1 MDREIT
7 FGGVTVVLGQE
18 LARGGSGIIYLG
30 HAGETRYAVKLLITS
45 TPDAY
50 QDAVDEVSC
59 HSRFS
64 GVAGVVGLYG
74 VTVDGVSIEPTPEVL
89 ESFFR
94 NLEEKT
100 SYSRSPRPSKS
111 RSDRIFEAY
120 SLSASRGVGKSIL
133 VDNAPGPT
141 PCTEVA
147 LLLEFCESAN
157 CVKLLA
163 RCSER
168 QVFLPEPLI
177 WRIVLRLATTIS
189 RMHADGW
196 THRDVKLENV
206 LIADQYDLDDLL
218 RDEGKTTRY
227 PELLRLCDFGSA
239 SNVCYDQAQLEYLV
253 ELDPRALEE
262 LVRSIELCTTPCFR
276 APEHIH
282 ITPAFAITTQVDV
295 FSFGISLYRLMY
307 RRLPFPDD
315 DLEANYAAVF
325 QFQDSRCL
333 YSDRLKDLV
342 TCCLKQDPQL
352 RITMEGIIFRAE
364 SVLHDEYGF
373 SINHTTGDSHY
384 EEQRHIQTIHKPGPP
399 LHIPTNDLTD
409 LQSLDGD
416 VLDAMARQSDVD
428 LGDISISL
436 HSLSLKP
443 QVSPIQ
449 EESERAPRTV
459 HFRPK
464 SLAGIAYPL
473 LEDLLKQRSI
483 DLASLPE
490 TSAYLEVLD
499 GIEASEVLMDCASLM
514 KLACLTTCS
523 KR

>member
-1 MDREIT
+1 MNRKID
-7 FGGVTVVLGQE
+7 FGGITVALGQE

-30 HAGETRYAVKLLITS
+30 HAGDSRYAVKLLDTS
-45 TPDAY
+45 TPYAY

-64 GVAGVVGLYG
+64 GISGVVGLYG
-74 VTVDGVSIEPTPEVL
+74 VAVDGASLEPTPEVL
-89 ESFFR
+89 EAFFR
-94 NLEEKT
+94 SLEERA

-120 SLSASRGVGKSIL
+120 SLSASRGAGKSIL
-133 VDNAPGPT
+133 VDTAPGPT
-141 PCTEVA
+141 PCAEVA
-147 LLLEFCESAN
+147 LLLEYCKGAN

-177 WRIVLRLATTIS
+177 WRIILRLAMTIS
-189 RMHADGW
+189 RMHAEGW

-218 RDEGKTTRY
+218 RDEGKTTQY

-239 SNVCYDQAQLEYLV
+239 SNVHYDKAQLEYLV

-295 FSFGISLYRLMY
+295 FSFGILLYRLMY

-325 QFQDSRCL
+325 QFQDKRYV
-333 YSDRLKDLV
+333 YSDKLKDLV

-373 SINHTTGDSHY
+373 SINRTTGGVRY
-384 EEQRHIQTIHKPGPP
+384 EEQQRAQSIQKTAPP
-399 LHIPTNDLTD
+399 FHIPVNNLTD

-436 HSLSLKP
+436 HSLTLKP

-449 EESERAPRTV
+449 EEGERVPRTV
-459 HFRPK
+459 HFRPT

-473 LEDLLKQRSI
+473 LEGFLKQRSV

-490 TSAYLEVLD
+490 TATYLEALND
-499 GIEASEVLMDCASLM
+499 LEASDLLVDCVSLM
-514 KLACLTTCS
+514 KLACLTINQS
-523 KR
+523 